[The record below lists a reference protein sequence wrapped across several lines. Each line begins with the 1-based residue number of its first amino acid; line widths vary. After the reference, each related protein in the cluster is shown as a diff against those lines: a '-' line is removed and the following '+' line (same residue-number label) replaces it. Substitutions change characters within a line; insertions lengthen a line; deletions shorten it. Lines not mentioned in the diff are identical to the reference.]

1 MWAAV
6 WRWLSLNGCS
16 VLFLDCAEGTGG
28 LRADASQRVDRSC
41 LLEKEPVRLDGRGDG
56 LRLRMQVV
64 ALMFKRV
71 LVLLCE
77 RVLSSDSTNTMRE
90 GLDDWFCG
98 SFFSYLLNLRV

>member
-28 LRADASQRVDRSC
+28 LRADASQRADRSC

-64 ALMFKRV
+64 ALEVQASFGFALRTRV
-71 LVLLCE
+71 VFGQHEHNE
-77 RVLSSDSTNTMRE
+77 R
-90 GLDDWFCG
+90 GIG
-98 SFFSYLLNLRV
+98 